1 MLDRGDPVSAVDLSP
16 VDFAALAEAMG
27 CHGARIIDAA
37 ELTAAITTAL
47 RADRP
52 TVLWIKV

>member
-1 MLDRGDPVSAVDLSP
+1 MLDRGEPAIAVDLNP

-27 CHGARIIDAA
+27 CHGVRITDAA
-37 ELTAAITTAL
+37 DLTAAITTAL

-52 TVLWIKV
+52 TVLWIKA